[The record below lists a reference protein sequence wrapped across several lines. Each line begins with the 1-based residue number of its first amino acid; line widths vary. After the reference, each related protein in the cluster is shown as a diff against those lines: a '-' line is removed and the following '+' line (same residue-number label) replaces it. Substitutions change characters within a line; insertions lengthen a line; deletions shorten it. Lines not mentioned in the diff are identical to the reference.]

1 MWSPLPL
8 TAVDAVTKDTAAVQ
22 RMAVIYDNVNY

>member
-1 MWSPLPL
+1 M
-8 TAVDAVTKDTAAVQ
+8 TQKQCAVDAFTMDTETVQ